1 MSRRHP
7 SSSCGV
13 GARAGGYPRDAPPHP
28 FKVKLGD
35 HFSAAPEI
43 TPGWGLAPGCGT
55 HGTPHRCRS
64 ELVGL
69 PRQYTTISAT
79 MQLSAVPR
87 PRPSCN
93 SRKRTLK
100 DVIDVCDNFVNELE
114 ARPQNPLSVRGK
126 VHPELCG
133 RVRRRWLPVLLLI
146 GRSQR
151 LKKTETSP
159 KETTKGPRPGP
170 DHLPEEPAFITFLRE
185 RERFGVRGLSPTFSR
200 RSTVSQRLGACGSV
214 ASGALRTFLSAT
226 CGTPCEKTKPTEVT
240 NR

>member
-1 MSRRHP
+1 MTPATSDHWAKICRPVVASSGVGARRVKIRGQPPPEMSRRHP

-13 GARAGGYPRDAPPHP
+13 GARAGGWPRDAPPHP

-79 MQLSAVPR
+79 MQLSSVPR

-93 SRKRTLK
+93 SRKRT
-100 DVIDVCDNFVNELE
+100 
-114 ARPQNPLSVRGK
+114 
-126 VHPELCG
+126 H
-133 RVRRRWLPVLLLI
+133 
-146 GRSQR
+146 
-151 LKKTETSP
+151 
-159 KETTKGPRPGP
+159 KEVKNDRA
-170 DHLPEEPAFITFLRE
+170 L
-185 RERFGVRGLSPTFSR
+185 
-200 RSTVSQRLGACGSV
+200 RLGGKHRSEIV
-214 ASGALRTFLSAT
+214 L
-226 CGTPCEKTKPTEVT
+226 
-240 NR
+240 

>member
-1 MSRRHP
+1 MASSGVGARRVKIRGQPPPGMSRRHH

-13 GARAGGYPRDAPPHP
+13 GARAGGCPRDAPPHP

-114 ARPQNPLSVRGK
+114 AHCRILSVSEERYTQNSVAAYADAGCSAAAEWK
-126 VHPELCG
+126 
-133 RVRRRWLPVLLLI
+133 
-146 GRSQR
+146 
-151 LKKTETSP
+151 
-159 KETTKGPRPGP
+159 
-170 DHLPEEPAFITFLRE
+170 EPAAQE
-185 RERFGVRGLSPTFSR
+185 
-200 RSTVSQRLGACGSV
+200 
-214 ASGALRTFLSAT
+214 
-226 CGTPCEKTKPTEVT
+226 
-240 NR
+240 N